1 MSDPNASMAAAAPET
16 VEKETYLGSD
26 LPPQPGDKD
35 KSRSLW
41 SDAWRELKSSK
52 IFIISLVLIV
62 LFLIMTFFPQL
73 FTFGKDPMTCDL
85 TKSRLGPSSQ
95 AWFGYDNNG
104 CDVYTRTIYG
114 AKASILVGVFATLFT
129 MLLGGFIGVIAGFFG
144 GWVDS
149 ILSRVTDIFFAIPLL
164 LGGILVLTSFPAGD
178 SANLYSEVA
187 KVVLALGI
195 LGWTSMT
202 RIMRSSVIQVRN
214 ADFVVA
220 ARALGASNSRIINKH
235 VVPNSLAPLIVLATI
250 SLGGYIGAEATL
262 SFLGLGLQPPVISWG
277 TMINDAQPYIRV
289 APFMLFFPA
298 FFLSIAVLSF
308 IMLGDAV
315 REALDPKLR

>member
-16 VEKETYLGSD
+16 VEKETYLGSE
-26 LPPQPGDKD
+26 LPPEPGRER
-35 KSRSLW
+35 SRSLW
-41 SDAWRELKSSK
+41 SDAWRELRVNK
-52 IFIISLVLIV
+52 IFIISAVLIV
-62 LFLIMTFFPQL
+62 IFLIMTFFPQL
-73 FTFGKDPMTCDL
+73 LAFGKDPNTCDL
-85 TKSRLGPSSQ
+85 TLSRQAPSSE

-129 MLLGGFIGVIAGFFG
+129 MLLGGFIGVIAGYFG
-144 GWVDS
+144 GLTDS
-149 ILSRVTDIFFAIPLL
+149 ILSRITDVFFGIPLL
-164 LGGILVLTSFPAGD
+164 LGGILVLTSFPASD
-178 SANLYSEVA
+178 SANLYTEVA
-187 KVVLALGI
+187 KVTLALGI
-195 LGWTSMT
+195 LGWTQMT

-220 ARALGASNSRIINKH
+220 ARALGASNGRIIRKH

>member
-1 MSDPNASMAAAAPET
+1 MSDPNASIAAAAPET
-16 VEKETYLGSD
+16 VEKETYLGAD
-26 LPPQPGDKD
+26 LPPEAKQERN
-35 KSRSLW
+35 RSLW
-41 SDAWRELKSSK
+41 SDAWRELRSNK
-52 IFIISLVLIV
+52 IFIISAVLIV
-62 LFLIMTFFPQL
+62 IFLVMAFFPQV
-73 FTFGKDPMTCDL
+73 FTFGKDPYTCDL
-85 TKSRLGPSSQ
+85 SKSRQPPSSQ
-95 AWFGYDNNG
+95 AWFGYDTNG

-114 AKASILVGVFATLFT
+114 AKASIMVGVFATLFT
-129 MLLGGFIGVIAGFFG
+129 TLLGGFIGTIAGFFG
-144 GWVDS
+144 GWTDA

-164 LGGILVLTSFPAGD
+164 LGGILVLTSFPSGD
-178 SANLYSEVA
+178 NTTLFQEVS

-220 ARALGASNSRIINKH
+220 ARALGASNGRIIRKH
-235 VVPNSLAPLIVLATI
+235 VVPNSLAPLIVVATI

-277 TMINDAQPYIRV
+277 TMIDQAQKFVRV
-289 APFMLFFPA
+289 SPHMLFFPA
-298 FFLSIAVLSF
+298 IFLSVAVLSF

>member
-16 VEKETYLGSD
+16 VEKETYLGSE
-26 LPPQPGDKD
+26 LPPEPGKER
-35 KSRSLW
+35 SRSLW
-41 SDAWRELKSSK
+41 SDAWVELRTNK
-52 IFIISLVLIV
+52 IFVISAVLIAI
-62 LFLIMTFFPQL
+62 FLIMTFFPQV
-73 FTFGKDPMTCDL
+73 FTFGKDPNTCDL
-85 TKSRLGPSSQ
+85 ALSRQAPSSE

-114 AKASILVGVFATLFT
+114 AKASILVGVFATAFC
-129 MLLGGFIGVIAGFFG
+129 MLLGGFIGVLAGFFG
-144 GWVDS
+144 RWIDAV
-149 ILSRVTDIFFAIPLL
+149 LSRITDVFFAIPLL
-164 LGGILVLTSFPAGD
+164 LGGILVLSSFPSGEETSF
-178 SANLYSEVA
+178 YSEVG

-220 ARALGASNSRIINKH
+220 ARALGATNGRIIRKH
-235 VVPNSLAPLIVLATI
+235 IVPNSLAPLIVLSTI

-277 TMINDAQPYIRV
+277 TMISDAQPYIRV
-289 APFMLFFPA
+289 APHMLFFPA
-298 FFLSIAVLSF
+298 LFLSVAVLSF

>member
-1 MSDPNASMAAAAPET
+1 MSDPNASAAGVAPET
-16 VEKETYLGSD
+16 VQAETYQGAE
-26 LPPQPGDKD
+26 LPPEPGKEV
-35 KSRSLW
+35 SRSLW
-41 SDAWRELKSSK
+41 SDAWRELRRNK
-52 IFIISLVLIV
+52 IFLISAVLIFV
-62 LFLIMTFFPQL
+62 FLIMTFVPQL
-73 FTFGKDPMTCDL
+73 LTFGKSPYTCDL
-85 TKSRLGPSSQ
+85 SMARQAPSSQ

-114 AKASILVGVFATLFT
+114 AKASILVGVFATAFT

-144 GWVDS
+144 GWTDS
-149 ILSRVTDIFFAIPLL
+149 ILSRLTDIFFGIPLL
-164 LGGILVLTSFPAGD
+164 LGGILVLSSFPSSD
-178 SANLYSEVA
+178 DTNLYTEVG

-220 ARALGASNSRIINKH
+220 ARALGASSNRIIRKH
-235 VVPNSLAPLIVLATI
+235 VVPNSLAPLIVVATI

-298 FFLSIAVLSF
+298 IFLSVAVLSF

>member
-16 VEKETYLGSD
+16 VEKETYLGSE
-26 LPPQPGDKD
+26 LPPAPGKE
-35 KSRSLW
+35 KNRSLW
-41 SDAWRELKSSK
+41 SDAWRELRSSK
-52 IFIISLVLIV
+52 IFMISLVLIV
-62 LFLIMTFFPQL
+62 LFLLMTFVPQL
-73 FTFGKDPMTCDL
+73 FTFGKDPNTCDL
-85 TKSRLGPSSQ
+85 TKARMAPSSA

-114 AKASILVGVFATLFT
+114 AKASILVGVFATMFT
-129 MLLGGFIGVIAGFFG
+129 MLVGGFIGVIAGYFG
-144 GWVDS
+144 RWVDA
-149 ILSRVTDIFFAIPLL
+149 ILSRITDIFFAIPLL
-164 LGGILVLTSFPAGD
+164 LGGILVLTSFPSGD
-178 SANLYSEVA
+178 DTNLYTEVA

-214 ADFVVA
+214 ADFVIA
-220 ARALGASNSRIINKH
+220 ARALGATNSRVIRRH
-235 VVPNSLAPLIVLATI
+235 VVPNSLGPLIVLATI
-250 SLGGYIGAEATL
+250 SLGGYIGVEATL

-277 TMINDAQPYIRV
+277 TMINDAQPYVRV

-298 FFLSIAVLSF
+298 LFLSIAVLSF

>member
-16 VEKETYLGSD
+16 VEKETYLGSE
-26 LPPQPGDKD
+26 LPPEPGKER
-35 KSRSLW
+35 SRSLW

-73 FTFGKDPMTCDL
+73 FTFGKDPMACDL
-85 TKSRLGPSSQ
+85 TKARLAPSSE

-114 AKASILVGVFATLFT
+114 AKASILVGVFTTAFC
-129 MLLGGFIGVIAGFFG
+129 MLLGAFIGVMAGFFG
-144 GWVDS
+144 RWVDAV
-149 ILSRVTDIFFAIPLL
+149 LSRITDIFFGIPLL
-164 LGGILVLTSFPAGD
+164 LGGILVLSSFPSGD
-178 SANLYSEVA
+178 NTTFYGEVG

-202 RIMRSSVIQVRN
+202 RIMRSSVIQVRD

-220 ARALGASNSRIINKH
+220 ARALGASNGRVIRKH

-298 FFLSIAVLSF
+298 FFLSVAVLSF

>member
-16 VEKETYLGSD
+16 VEKETYLGSE
-26 LPPQPGDKD
+26 LPPEPGKER
-35 KSRSLW
+35 SRSLW

-62 LFLIMTFFPQL
+62 LFLIMTFFPQV

-85 TKSRLGPSSQ
+85 TKARLAPSSE

-129 MLLGGFIGVIAGFFG
+129 MLVGGFIGVIAGFFG

-149 ILSRVTDIFFAIPLL
+149 ILSRLTDIFFAIPLL
-164 LGGILVLTSFPAGD
+164 LGGILVLTSFPSSD
-178 SANLYSEVA
+178 STNLYSEVA

-220 ARALGASNSRIINKH
+220 ARALGTSAFGILFRHIL
-235 VVPNSLAPLIVLATI
+235 PNALAPALVALTFGVANAVLLESA
-250 SLGGYIGAEATL
+250 L
-262 SFLGLGLQPPVISWG
+262 SFLGFGSAPGDPSWG
-277 TMINDAQPYIRV
+277 RLLDGWRERKECWWLAVFPGLAIV
-289 APFMLFFPA
+289 AT
-298 FFLSIAVLSF
+298 VLCYN
-308 IMLGDAV
+308 LVGDGV
-315 REALDPKLR
+315 REATDPRRRR

>member
-1 MSDPNASMAAAAPET
+1 MSDPNASMAATAPET
-16 VEKETYLGSD
+16 VEKETYLGSE
-26 LPPQPGDKD
+26 LPPGPGKE
-35 KSRSLW
+35 KNRSLW
-41 SDAWRELKSSK
+41 SDAWRELRSSK
-52 IFIISLVLIV
+52 IFMISLVLIV
-62 LFLIMTFFPQL
+62 LFLLMTFVPQL
-73 FTFGKDPMTCDL
+73 FTFGKDPNTCDL
-85 TKSRLGPSSQ
+85 TKARMAPSSA

-114 AKASILVGVFATLFT
+114 AKASILVGVFATMFT
-129 MLLGGFIGVIAGFFG
+129 MLVGGFIGVIAGYFG
-144 GWVDS
+144 RWVDA
-149 ILSRVTDIFFAIPLL
+149 ILSRITDIFFAIPLL
-164 LGGILVLTSFPAGD
+164 LGGILVLTSFPSGD
-178 SANLYSEVA
+178 DTNLYTEVA

-214 ADFVVA
+214 ADFVIA
-220 ARALGASNSRIINKH
+220 ARALGATNSRVIRRH
-235 VVPNSLAPLIVLATI
+235 VVPNSLGPLIVLATI
-250 SLGGYIGAEATL
+250 SLGGYIGVEATL

-277 TMINDAQPYIRV
+277 TMINDAQPYVRV

-298 FFLSIAVLSF
+298 LFLSIAVLSF

>member
-26 LPPQPGDKD
+26 LPPEPDNRD
-35 KSRSLW
+35 RNRSLW
-41 SDAWRELKSSK
+41 SDAWAELKTSK
-52 IFIISLVLIV
+52 IFVISAVLIV
-62 LFLIMTFFPQL
+62 VFLIMTFFPQV
-73 FTFGKDPMTCDL
+73 FTFGKDPTTCDL
-85 TKSRLGPSSQ
+85 ALSRHPPSSQ

-114 AKASILVGVFATLFT
+114 AKASIMVGVFTTAVCMLF
-129 MLLGGFIGVIAGFFG
+129 GGFLGVMAGFFG
-144 GWVDS
+144 GWIDAV
-149 ILSRVTDIFFAIPLL
+149 LSRVTDVFFAIPLL
-164 LGGILVLTSFPAGD
+164 LGGILVLSSFPAGD
-178 SANLYSEVA
+178 DTNYYTEVS

-195 LGWTSMT
+195 LGWTQMT

-220 ARALGASNSRIINKH
+220 ARALGATNGRVIRKH

-289 APFMLFFPA
+289 APHMLFFPA
-298 FFLSIAVLSF
+298 FFLSVAVLSF

>member
-16 VEKETYLGSD
+16 VERETYLGSD
-26 LPPQPGDKD
+26 LPPTPGKD
-35 KSRSLW
+35 RSRSLW
-41 SDAWRELKSSK
+41 SDAWRELRSSK
-52 IFIISLVLIV
+52 IFIISAVLIV
-62 LFLIMTFFPQL
+62 FFLIMTFFPQL
-73 FTFGKDPMTCDL
+73 LTFGKDPATCDL
-85 TKSRLGPSSQ
+85 TLSRQAPSSE

-129 MLLGGFIGVIAGFFG
+129 MLVGGFVGVIAGFFG
-144 GWVDS
+144 GWVDA

-164 LGGILVLTSFPAGD
+164 LGGILVLTSFPSGED
-178 SANLYSEVA
+178 TNLYTEVA

-214 ADFVVA
+214 ADFVQA
-220 ARALGASNSRIINKH
+220 ARALGAKNSRIINKH

-298 FFLSIAVLSF
+298 LFLSIAVLSF

>member
-16 VEKETYLGSD
+16 VERETYLGSD
-26 LPPQPGDKD
+26 LPPTPGNDR
-35 KSRSLW
+35 SRSLW
-41 SDAWRELKSSK
+41 SDAWRELRSSK
-52 IFIISLVLIV
+52 IFIISAVLIV
-62 LFLIMTFFPQL
+62 FFLIMTFFPQL
-73 FTFGKDPMTCDL
+73 LTFGKDPSTCDL
-85 TKSRLGPSSQ
+85 TLSRQAPSSE

-129 MLLGGFIGVIAGFFG
+129 MLVGGFVGVIAGFFG
-144 GWVDS
+144 GWVDA

-164 LGGILVLTSFPAGD
+164 LGGILVLTSFPSGED
-178 SANLYSEVA
+178 TNLYTEVA

-214 ADFVVA
+214 ADFVQA
-220 ARALGASNSRIINKH
+220 ARALGAKNSRIINKH

-298 FFLSIAVLSF
+298 LFLSIAVLSF

>member
-1 MSDPNASMAAAAPET
+1 MSDPNASVSAAAPET
-16 VEKETYLGSD
+16 VQSETYQGSD
-26 LPPQPGDKD
+26 LPPEASTEKP
-35 KSRSLW
+35 RSLW
-41 SDAWRELKSSK
+41 SDAWRELRSSK
-52 IFIISLVLIV
+52 IFILSAILIFF
-62 LFLIMTFFPQL
+62 FLIMTFFPNL
-73 FTFGKDPMTCDL
+73 LTFGKDPYTCDL
-85 TKSRLGPSSQ
+85 KLSRQGPSSA

-114 AKASILVGVFATLFT
+114 AKASILVGVFATAFA
-129 MLLGGFIGVIAGFFG
+129 MLVGGFVGVIAGFFG

-149 ILSRVTDIFFAIPLL
+149 ILSRVTDIFFGIPLL
-164 LGGILVLTSFPAGD
+164 LGGILVLSSFPSTD
-178 SANLYSEVA
+178 NANLYSEVG

-214 ADFVVA
+214 ADFVIA
-220 ARALGASNSRIINKH
+220 ARALGATSGRIIRKH
-235 VVPNSLAPLIVLATI
+235 VVPNSLAPLIVVATI

-298 FFLSIAVLSF
+298 IFLSVAVLSF

-315 REALDPKLR
+315 REALDPQLR

>member
-16 VEKETYLGSD
+16 VEKETYLGSE
-26 LPPQPGDKD
+26 LPPGPGKE
-35 KSRSLW
+35 KNRSLW
-41 SDAWRELKSSK
+41 SDAWRELRSSK
-52 IFIISLVLIV
+52 IFMISLVLIV
-62 LFLIMTFFPQL
+62 LFLLMTFVPQL
-73 FTFGKDPMTCDL
+73 FTFGKDPNTCDL
-85 TKSRLGPSSQ
+85 TKARMAPSSA

-114 AKASILVGVFATLFT
+114 AKASILVGVFATMFT
-129 MLLGGFIGVIAGFFG
+129 MLVGGFIGVIAGYFG
-144 GWVDS
+144 RWVDA
-149 ILSRVTDIFFAIPLL
+149 ILSRITDIFFAIPLL
-164 LGGILVLTSFPAGD
+164 LGGILVLTSFPSGD
-178 SANLYSEVA
+178 DTNLYTEVA

-214 ADFVVA
+214 ADFVIA
-220 ARALGASNSRIINKH
+220 ARALGATNSRVIRRH
-235 VVPNSLAPLIVLATI
+235 VVPNSLGPLIVLATI
-250 SLGGYIGAEATL
+250 SLGGYIGVEATL

-277 TMINDAQPYIRV
+277 TMINDAQPYVRV

-298 FFLSIAVLSF
+298 LFLSIAVLSF

>member
-16 VEKETYLGSD
+16 VEKETYLGSE
-26 LPPQPGDKD
+26 LPPEPGKD

-85 TKSRLGPSSQ
+85 TKARLAPSSE

-149 ILSRVTDIFFAIPLL
+149 ILSRLTDIFFAIPLL
-164 LGGILVLTSFPAGD
+164 LGGILVLTSFPASD
-178 SANLYSEVA
+178 STNLYSEVG

-220 ARALGASNSRIINKH
+220 ARALGAKNSRIINKH

-298 FFLSIAVLSF
+298 FFLSVAVLSF

>member
-16 VEKETYLGSD
+16 VEKETYLGSE
-26 LPPQPGDKD
+26 LPPAPGKD
-35 KSRSLW
+35 RSRSLW
-41 SDAWRELKSSK
+41 SDAWRELRSSK
-52 IFIISLVLIV
+52 IFIISAVLIV
-62 LFLIMTFFPQL
+62 FFLIMTFFPQL
-73 FTFGKDPMTCDL
+73 MTFGKSPTTCDL
-85 TKSRLGPSSQ
+85 TLSRQAPSSE

-129 MLLGGFIGVIAGFFG
+129 MFLGGFIGVIAGFFG

-164 LGGILVLTSFPAGD
+164 LGGILVLTSFPSGED
-178 SANLYSEVA
+178 TNLYTEVA

-214 ADFVVA
+214 ADFVQA
-220 ARALGASNSRIINKH
+220 ARALGAKNSRIIKQH

-298 FFLSIAVLSF
+298 LFLSIAVLSF

>member
-1 MSDPNASMAAAAPET
+1 MSDPNASAAAAAPET
-16 VEKETYLGSD
+16 VEAETFQGAD
-26 LPPQPGDKD
+26 LPPQPGSEKP
-35 KSRSLW
+35 RSLW
-41 SDAWRELKSSK
+41 SDAWRELRTSK
-52 IFIISLVLIV
+52 IFIISAILIFI
-62 LFLIMTFFPQL
+62 FLIMTVFPQL
-73 FTFGKDPMTCDL
+73 LTFGKDPYTCDL
-85 TKSRLGPSSQ
+85 KLSRMGPSSA

-114 AKASILVGVFATLFT
+114 AKASIMVGIFATGFT
-129 MLLGGFIGVIAGFFG
+129 MLLGGFVGVMAGFFG
-144 GWVDS
+144 GWIDS
-149 ILSRVTDIFFAIPLL
+149 ILSRLTDIFFGIPLL
-164 LGGILVLTSFPAGD
+164 LGGILVLSSFP
-178 SANLYSEVA
+178 SSENTNLYQEVG

-220 ARALGASNSRIINKH
+220 ARALGATSGRVIRKH
-235 VVPNSLAPLIVLATI
+235 VVPNSLAPLIVVATI

-298 FFLSIAVLSF
+298 IFLSVAVLSF

>member
-1 MSDPNASMAAAAPET
+1 MSDPNASVSAAAPET
-16 VEKETYLGSD
+16 VETETYRGSS
-26 LPPQPGDKD
+26 LPPEPTADKP
-35 KSRSLW
+35 RSLW
-41 SDAWRELKSSK
+41 SDAWRELRSSK
-52 IFIISLVLIV
+52 IFILSGILIFI
-62 LFLIMTFFPQL
+62 FLIMTFFPNL
-73 FTFGKDPMTCDL
+73 LTFGKDPYTCDL
-85 TKSRLGPSSQ
+85 KLSRQGPSSA

-114 AKASILVGVFATLFT
+114 AKASILVGVFATAFA
-129 MLLGGFIGVIAGFFG
+129 MLVGGFVGVIAGFFG

-149 ILSRVTDIFFAIPLL
+149 ILSRVTDIFFGIPLL
-164 LGGILVLTSFPAGD
+164 LGGILVLSSFPSSD
-178 SANLYSEVA
+178 SANLYSEVG

-214 ADFVVA
+214 ADFVIA
-220 ARALGASNSRIINKH
+220 ARALGATSGRIIRKH
-235 VVPNSLAPLIVLATI
+235 VVPNSLAPLIVVATI

-298 FFLSIAVLSF
+298 IFLSVAVLSF

>member
-1 MSDPNASMAAAAPET
+1 MSDPNASVSAAAPET
-16 VEKETYLGSD
+16 VQSETYQGSD
-26 LPPQPGDKD
+26 LPPEASTEKP
-35 KSRSLW
+35 RSLW
-41 SDAWRELKSSK
+41 SDAWRELRSSK
-52 IFIISLVLIV
+52 IFILSAILIFF
-62 LFLIMTFFPQL
+62 FLIMTFFPNL
-73 FTFGKDPMTCDL
+73 LTFGKDPYTCDL
-85 TKSRLGPSSQ
+85 KLSRQGPSSA

-114 AKASILVGVFATLFT
+114 AKASILVGVFATAFA
-129 MLLGGFIGVIAGFFG
+129 MLVGGFVGVIAGFFG

-149 ILSRVTDIFFAIPLL
+149 ILSRVTDIFFGIPLL
-164 LGGILVLTSFPAGD
+164 LGGILVLSSFPSTD
-178 SANLYSEVA
+178 NANLYSEVG

-214 ADFVVA
+214 ADFVIA
-220 ARALGASNSRIINKH
+220 ARALGATSGRIIRKH
-235 VVPNSLAPLIVLATI
+235 VVPNSLAPLIVVATI

-298 FFLSIAVLSF
+298 IFLSVAVLSF

>member
-1 MSDPNASMAAAAPET
+1 MSDPNAAMAAASPEV
-16 VEKETYLGSD
+16 VEKETYLGSE
-26 LPPQPGDKD
+26 LPPGPGKE
-35 KSRSLW
+35 KNRSLW
-41 SDAWRELKSSK
+41 SDAWRELRSSK
-52 IFIISLVLIV
+52 IFMISLVLIV
-62 LFLIMTFFPQL
+62 LFLLMTFVPQL
-73 FTFGKDPMTCDL
+73 FTFGKDPNTCDL
-85 TKSRLGPSSQ
+85 TKARMAPSSA

-129 MLLGGFIGVIAGFFG
+129 MLVGGFIGVIAGYFG
-144 GWVDS
+144 RWVDA
-149 ILSRVTDIFFAIPLL
+149 ILSRITDIFFAIPLL
-164 LGGILVLTSFPAGD
+164 LGGILVLTSFPSGD
-178 SANLYSEVA
+178 DTNLYTEVA

-214 ADFVVA
+214 ADFVIA
-220 ARALGASNSRIINKH
+220 ARALGATNSRVIRRH
-235 VVPNSLAPLIVLATI
+235 VVPNSLGPLIVLATI
-250 SLGGYIGAEATL
+250 SLGGYIGVEATL

-277 TMINDAQPYIRV
+277 TMINDAQPYVRV

-298 FFLSIAVLSF
+298 LFLSIAVLSF

>member
-16 VEKETYLGSD
+16 VEKETYLGSE
-26 LPPQPGDKD
+26 LPPQPGQE

-41 SDAWRELKSSK
+41 SDASRELRSNK
-52 IFIISLVLIV
+52 IFIMSAVLIV
-62 LFLIMTFFPQL
+62 IFLIMTIFPQL
-73 FTFGKDPMTCDL
+73 LTFGKNPNTCDL
-85 TKSRLGPSSQ
+85 TLSRQAPSSE

-114 AKASILVGVFATLFT
+114 AKASIMVGVFATLFT
-129 MLLGGFIGVIAGFFG
+129 MLLGGFVGVMAGYFG
-144 GWVDS
+144 GLTDS
-149 ILSRVTDIFFAIPLL
+149 ILSRITDVFFAIPLL
-164 LGGILVLTSFPAGD
+164 LGGILVLTSFPA
-178 SANLYSEVA
+178 SESTNLYTEVG
-187 KVVLALGI
+187 KVTLALGI

-202 RIMRSSVIQVRN
+202 RIMRSSVIQVRD
-214 ADFVVA
+214 ADYVVA
-220 ARALGASNSRIINKH
+220 ARALGASNGRIIRKH

-298 FFLSIAVLSF
+298 LFLSVAVLSF

>member
-1 MSDPNASMAAAAPET
+1 MSDPNASAAAAAPET
-16 VEKETYLGSD
+16 VEKETYLGSE
-26 LPPQPGDKD
+26 LPPQPSSKEQ
-35 KSRSLW
+35 SRSLW
-41 SDAWRELKSSK
+41 SDAWRELRTNK
-52 IFIISLVLIV
+52 IFVISAVLIV
-62 LFLIMTFFPQL
+62 IFLIMAFFPQV
-73 FTFGKDPMTCDL
+73 FTFGKDPYTCDL
-85 TKSRLGPSSQ
+85 AKSRQPPSSE
-95 AWFGYDNNG
+95 AWFGYDVNG

-114 AKASILVGVFATLFT
+114 AKASIMVGVFTTLFC
-129 MLLGGFIGVIAGFFG
+129 MLVGGLVGTLAGYFG
-144 GWVDS
+144 GWTDA

-164 LGGILVLTSFPAGD
+164 LGGILVLTSFPSGD
-178 SANLYSEVA
+178 NTTLWQEVG
-187 KVVLALGI
+187 KLVLALGI

-220 ARALGASNSRIINKH
+220 ARALGASNSRIIRKH
-235 VVPNSLAPLIVLATI
+235 IVPNSLAPLIVVSTI

-298 FFLSIAVLSF
+298 FFLSVAVLSF

>member
-1 MSDPNASMAAAAPET
+1 MSDPNAAMAAASPEV
-16 VEKETYLGSD
+16 VEKETYLGSE
-26 LPPQPGDKD
+26 LPPGPGKE
-35 KSRSLW
+35 KNRSLW
-41 SDAWRELKSSK
+41 SDAWRELRSSK
-52 IFIISLVLIV
+52 IFMISLVLIV
-62 LFLIMTFFPQL
+62 LFLLMTFVPQL
-73 FTFGKDPMTCDL
+73 FTFGKDPNTCDL
-85 TKSRLGPSSQ
+85 TKARMAPSSA

-114 AKASILVGVFATLFT
+114 AKASILVGVFATMFT
-129 MLLGGFIGVIAGFFG
+129 MLVGGFIGVIAGYFG
-144 GWVDS
+144 RWVDA
-149 ILSRVTDIFFAIPLL
+149 ILSRITDIFFAIPLL
-164 LGGILVLTSFPAGD
+164 LGGILVLTSFPSGD
-178 SANLYSEVA
+178 DTNLYTEVA

-214 ADFVVA
+214 ADFVIA
-220 ARALGASNSRIINKH
+220 ARALGATNSRVIRRH
-235 VVPNSLAPLIVLATI
+235 VVPNSLGPLIVLATI
-250 SLGGYIGAEATL
+250 SLGGYIGVEATL

-277 TMINDAQPYIRV
+277 TMINDAQPYVRV

-298 FFLSIAVLSF
+298 LFLSIAVLSF

>member
-1 MSDPNASMAAAAPET
+1 MSDPNASMAAASPEV
-16 VEKETYLGSD
+16 VEKETYLGSE
-26 LPPQPGDKD
+26 LPPGPGKE
-35 KSRSLW
+35 KNRSLW
-41 SDAWRELKSSK
+41 SDAWRELRSSK
-52 IFIISLVLIV
+52 IFMISLVLIV
-62 LFLIMTFFPQL
+62 LFLLMTFVPQL
-73 FTFGKDPMTCDL
+73 FTFGKDPNTCDL
-85 TKSRLGPSSQ
+85 TKARMAPSSA

-114 AKASILVGVFATLFT
+114 AKASILVGVFATMFT
-129 MLLGGFIGVIAGFFG
+129 MLVGGFIGVIAGYFG
-144 GWVDS
+144 RWVDA
-149 ILSRVTDIFFAIPLL
+149 ILSRITDIFFAIPLL
-164 LGGILVLTSFPAGD
+164 LGGILVLTSFPSGD
-178 SANLYSEVA
+178 DTNLYTEVA

-214 ADFVVA
+214 ADFVIA
-220 ARALGASNSRIINKH
+220 ARALGATNSRVIRRH
-235 VVPNSLAPLIVLATI
+235 VVPNSLGPLIVLATI
-250 SLGGYIGAEATL
+250 SLGGYIGVEATL

-277 TMINDAQPYIRV
+277 TMINDAQPYVRV

-298 FFLSIAVLSF
+298 LFLSIAVLSF

>member
-16 VEKETYLGSD
+16 VERGTYLGAD
-26 LPPQPGDKD
+26 LPPEPGPDR
-35 KSRSLW
+35 SRSLW
-41 SDAWRELKSSK
+41 SDAWRELRTNK
-52 IFIISLVLIV
+52 IFIVSAVLIV
-62 LFLIMTFFPQL
+62 IFLIMTFIPQL
-73 FTFGKDPMTCDL
+73 FTFGKDPYTCDL
-85 TKSRLGPSSQ
+85 TLSRQPPSSQ

-114 AKASILVGVFATLFT
+114 AKASILVGVFTTAFC
-129 MLLGGFIGVIAGFFG
+129 MLLGALVGVLAGFFG
-144 GWVDS
+144 RWVDAV
-149 ILSRVTDIFFAIPLL
+149 LSRITDIFFGIPLL
-164 LGGILVLTSFPAGD
+164 LGGILVLSSFPSGD
-178 SANLYSEVA
+178 NTTFYGEVG

-202 RIMRSSVIQVRN
+202 RIMRSSVIQVRD

-220 ARALGASNSRIINKH
+220 ARALGASNGRVIRKH

-298 FFLSIAVLSF
+298 FFLSVAVLSF

>member
-1 MSDPNASMAAAAPET
+1 MSDPNAAMAAASPEV
-16 VEKETYLGSD
+16 VEKETYLGSE
-26 LPPQPGDKD
+26 LPPGPGKE
-35 KSRSLW
+35 KNRSLW
-41 SDAWRELKSSK
+41 SDAWRELRSSK
-52 IFIISLVLIV
+52 IFMISLVLIV
-62 LFLIMTFFPQL
+62 LFLLMTFVPQL
-73 FTFGKDPMTCDL
+73 FTFGKDPNTCDL
-85 TKSRLGPSSQ
+85 TKARMAPSSA

-114 AKASILVGVFATLFT
+114 AKASILVGVFATMFT
-129 MLLGGFIGVIAGFFG
+129 MLVGGFIGVIAGYFG
-144 GWVDS
+144 RWVDA
-149 ILSRVTDIFFAIPLL
+149 ILSRITDIFFAIPLL
-164 LGGILVLTSFPAGD
+164 LGGILVLTSFPSGD
-178 SANLYSEVA
+178 DTNLYTEVA

-214 ADFVVA
+214 ADFVIA
-220 ARALGASNSRIINKH
+220 ARALGATNSRVIRRH
-235 VVPNSLAPLIVLATI
+235 VVPNSLGPLIVLATI
-250 SLGGYIGAEATL
+250 SLGGYIGVEATL

-277 TMINDAQPYIRV
+277 TMINDAKPYVRV

-298 FFLSIAVLSF
+298 LFLSIAVLSF